1 MKSNRE
7 TALEDAIKNAE
18 RYIEQMVSMD
28 DKKLSKHLD
37 SFRQQMEMANKQNNK
52 KAVELLC
59 EYERQTIIARVI
71 KNELLQ
77 KKKKQNRL

>member
-37 SFRQQMEMANKQNNK
+37 LFRQQMEMAYKQNNK
-52 KAVELLC
+52 KAFELLY